1 MPSKPAKDMP
11 LEDALNV
18 AVAQLGAA
26 IDQLKCWCVFDQPL
40 KRKLTV
46 QQSAARRKYDE
57 LLAARI
63 VLVQEREELRRA
75 RVLANIRRGPA
86 S

>member
-1 MPSKPAKDMP
+1 MASKPDMTP
-11 LEDALNV
+11 EQALNV

-46 QQSAARRKYDE
+46 QQQAARRKYDE

-63 VLVQEREELRRA
+63 VLVQQREELKRA
-75 RVLANIRRGPA
+75 RVLASVKRGA
-86 S
+86 AGG